1 MKKVWSNIVSVLFTL
16 LVVVCLQVPLT
27 STQPPHVQLGAVALG
42 LVFLAALINT
52 LRLEGPVA
60 GKVVTGF
67 QVLAGVL
74 VITALVLAYR

>member
-1 MKKVWSNIVSVLFTL
+1 MKKIWSNIVSVLFTII
-16 LVVVCLQVPLT
+16 VVVSLQVPLT
-27 STQPPHVQLGAVALG
+27 STQPAHVQLGAVALG

-52 LRLEGPVA
+52 LRLQGPVA

-74 VITALVLAYR
+74 VIVAVVLAYR